1 MNFLTARRIACFS
14 WLTLTVA
21 IAHAV
26 MPVANAPVLTRPSA
40 PVAQTNM
47 VLSTQVPQVSPP
59 DLAMISIVPSKA
71 TVARMELFSLTVQI
85 KNVSNKPVAHS
96 RIFVKADYY
105 PLSGVFEVPGLL
117 LPGQSASG
125 KVDLKIPT
133 DSMMNTG
140 PEPYPV
146 HVKFTGT
153 VEIVGPNNS
162 AMPDLDPSNDQKTSV
177 AVIVNPG

>member
-1 MNFLTARRIACFS
+1 MCFLTTRRVACFGL
-14 WLTLTVA
+14 LTLTAA

-26 MPVANAPVLTRPSA
+26 TLMAVAPVLTRPSA
-40 PVAQTNM
+40 PVAHTNT
-47 VLSTQVPQVSPP
+47 VLSTPVTQVSPP
-59 DLAMISIVPSKA
+59 DLAMISIVPSKT

-105 PLSGVFEVPGLL
+105 PLSGVFEVPRLL
-117 LPGQSASG
+117 LAGQSASG

-133 DSMMNTG
+133 DSMMNTR
-140 PEPYPV
+140 PEPYSV

-153 VEIVGPNNS
+153 VEIVGTNNS